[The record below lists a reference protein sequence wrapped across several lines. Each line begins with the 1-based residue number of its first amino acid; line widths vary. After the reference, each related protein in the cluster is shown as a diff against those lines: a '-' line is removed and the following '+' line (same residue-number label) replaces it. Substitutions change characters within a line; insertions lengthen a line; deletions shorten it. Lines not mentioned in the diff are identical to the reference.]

1 MARDLLTAQRRFLA
15 AEQISIDAVSVR
27 WEAYE
32 KFDESLRTAY
42 RAAKRASSL
51 PKYQALFNLAWD
63 VHDNL
68 ALGPWSPS
76 DAGLGLGAVIEQLG
90 SVETEPP
97 AIFGELRSWAEGLY
111 ASSHPANDI
120 CGLLTKH
127 GLDRLLQIREL
138 AVVVSS
144 RFKRNASTKL
154 KVRDTQFDLLDLR
167 ELRDGVW
174 DCVVLVG
181 TQAPLSEQFQSREE
195 ALREL
200 SWLYTAPAA
209 PRMVVVTWS
218 GAIRFD
224 INDYATRKELR
235 LPEVNDYG
243 AGSVTQWG
251 VSRKREVK
259 KIKLSG
265 NADTDCF
272 NFVVDAIRDVKSS
285 PNLVAEKESDGA
297 ERNPLNQEW
306 VVSFVRSVP
315 PRPRLLVPD
324 DYGLAIE
331 TVEEPSR
338 FPIGGLLVIR
348 EDLPLKRKD
357 RNDDGHDVGE
367 QPTQDLVRQ
376 LATKALGD
384 PVYRSLRSKSDNFK
398 KELARCSND
407 FQRSAQ
413 RLREAGFENPEYY
426 LNVHK
431 AKQWIGPVSREKH
444 RKLSIALSI
453 PDDAS
458 TYEAIAAIRSAHQSA
473 GFEITKRIT
482 SYLETNREWE
492 EECRMNNTVA
502 IDNKSFGRVILA
514 RVLDVQAGRCS
525 LGQVGLR
532 RIAEADVDTDQS
544 GEEIT

>member
-1 MARDLLTAQRRFLA
+1 MARDLTTAQRRFLA

-32 KFDESLRTAY
+32 KFDVSLRAAY
-42 RAAKRASSL
+42 RAAKRASVL
-51 PKYQALFNLAWD
+51 LKYQTLFSLTWD

-76 DAGLGLGAVIEQLG
+76 DVKLGLGAA
-90 SVETEPP
+90 TELLVSAESESP
-97 AIFGELRSWAEGLY
+97 AMFGELRSSAEALS
-111 ASSHPANDI
+111 ASSHPASDI
-120 CGLLTKH
+120 GGLLAKH
-127 GLDRLLQIREL
+127 GLEWHLQTHDL

-144 RFKRNASTKL
+144 RFKRNASTRIQ
-154 KVRDTQFDLLDLR
+154 VREMQFDLLDLR

-195 ALREL
+195 VLREL
-200 SWLYTAPAA
+200 SWLYAAPAA
-209 PRMVVVTWS
+209 PRMVVITWS
-218 GAIRFD
+218 GAIKFD
-224 INDYATRKELR
+224 INDYVTREELR
-235 LPEVNDYG
+235 LPAVNDYG
-243 AGSVTQWG
+243 AGSVTKWG

-259 KIKLSG
+259 KIKLPED
-265 NADTDCF
+265 ADTDCF

-285 PNLVAEKESDGA
+285 PASATGRESDGA
-297 ERNPLNQEW
+297 GKNLLNQEW
-306 VVSFVRSVP
+306 VVSFVKAVP
-315 PRPRLLVPD
+315 PRPRVLVPD
-324 DYGLAIE
+324 DYGVAIE
-331 TVEEPSR
+331 TIGEPSR
-338 FPIGGLLVIR
+338 FPIGGLLVVR
-348 EDLPLKRKD
+348 EDLPSKKRE
-357 RNDDGHDVGE
+357 RDVELLDAGE

-376 LATKALGD
+376 LATDALGD
-384 PVYRSLRSKSDNFK
+384 SSYRSLRAKSDNFK

-413 RLREAGFENPEYY
+413 RLRVSGFENPEYY

-431 AKQWIGPVSREKH
+431 AKQWIGPGSREKH

-453 PDDAS
+453 PYDES

-473 GFEITKRIT
+473 GFEITKRIIA
-482 SYLETNREWE
+482 YLESNREWE

-502 IDNKSFGRVILA
+502 IDSKSFGRVVLA
-514 RVLDVQAGRCS
+514 RVLDIQAGRCS

-544 GEEIT
+544 GEDIT

>member
-1 MARDLLTAQRRFLA
+1 MARDLSTAKRRFLA
-15 AEQISIDAVSVR
+15 AEQLSIDAVSVR

-32 KFDESLRTAY
+32 RFDESLRAAY
-42 RAAKRASSL
+42 RAAKRASVL

-76 DAGLGLGAVIEQLG
+76 DVKLGLDVTTELLVSA
-90 SVETEPP
+90 ETESP
-97 AIFGELRSWAEGLY
+97 AMFGELRSSAEDLF
-111 ASSHPANDI
+111 ASHHPAHDI

-127 GLDRLLQIREL
+127 GLEQHLQTHDL

-144 RFKRNASTKL
+144 RFRKNASTRIQ
-154 KVRDTQFDLLDLR
+154 VRELQFDLLDLR

-200 SWLYTAPAA
+200 SWLYAAPAA
-209 PRMVVVTWS
+209 PRMVVITWS
-218 GAIRFD
+218 GAIKFD
-224 INDYATRKELR
+224 INDYAIRQELR
-235 LPEVNDYG
+235 LPAVNDYG

-251 VSRKREVK
+251 VSRKRKVK
-259 KIKLSG
+259 RIKISQD
-265 NADTDCF
+265 ADASCF
-272 NFVVDAIRDVKSS
+272 NFVVDAIRDVKFLPASTTMMEFDE
-285 PNLVAEKESDGA
+285 AEKD
-297 ERNPLNQEW
+297 PMNQEW
-306 VVSFVRSVP
+306 VVSFVKAVP
-315 PRPRLLVPD
+315 PRARLLVPD
-324 DYGLAIE
+324 DYGVAIE
-331 TVEEPSR
+331 TIEDPSR

-348 EDLPLKRKD
+348 EDFPLKK
-357 RNDDGHDVGE
+357 GE
-367 QPTQDLVRQ
+367 RDLELLDAGKQPTQDLVRQ

-384 PVYRSLRSKSDNFK
+384 SVYRSLRAKSDNFK

-407 FQRSAQ
+407 FQGSAQ
-413 RLREAGFENPEYY
+413 RLRVSGFENPEYY

-431 AKQWIGPVSREKH
+431 AKQWIGPGSREKH

-453 PDDAS
+453 PDDES

-482 SYLETNREWE
+482 TYLQSNREWE
-492 EECRMNNTVA
+492 EECRMNNTVV
-502 IDNKSFGRVILA
+502 IDSKSFGRVILA
-514 RVLDVQAGRCS
+514 KVLDVQEGKCS

-532 RIAEADVDTDQS
+532 RLAEVDIDTEQL
-544 GEEIT
+544 GEDIT

>member
-1 MARDLLTAQRRFLA
+1 MARDLLTTRRRFLA

-27 WEAYE
+27 WENYE
-32 KFDESLRTAY
+32 KFDESLRAAY
-42 RAAKRASSL
+42 RAAKRTSAL
-51 PKYQALFNLAWD
+51 PKHQALFNLIWD

-76 DAGLGLGAVIEQLG
+76 DAGLGLGAAVEQLG
-90 SVETEPP
+90 SAETELPE
-97 AIFGELRSWAEGLY
+97 IFGELRSSAEGLY

-120 CGLLTKH
+120 YGLLTTH
-127 GLDRLLQIREL
+127 GLDRHLQVPEL
-138 AVVVSS
+138 AVVVST
-144 RFKRNASTKL
+144 RFKRNASTKIQ
-154 KVRDTQFDLLDLR
+154 VRDSQFDLLDLR

-224 INDYATRKELR
+224 FNDYVIREELR

-251 VSRKREVK
+251 VSRKRQVK

-265 NADTDCF
+265 DADTDCF
-272 NFVVDAIRDVKSS
+272 NFVVDAIRDVRSS
-285 PNLVAEKESDGA
+285 PTLVAEKESDGA
-297 ERNPLNQEW
+297 ERNTLNQEW
-306 VVSFVRSVP
+306 VVSFVKSVP

-331 TVEEPSR
+331 TIEDPSR

-348 EDLPLKRKD
+348 EDLPLKRRD
-357 RNDDGHDVGE
+357 RNDESHDVGE

-407 FQRSAQ
+407 FQWSVQ

-431 AKQWIGPVSREKH
+431 AKQWIGPGSRDKH
-444 RKLSIALSI
+444 QKLSKALSI

-502 IDNKSFGRVILA
+502 IDSKSFGRVILA

-532 RIAEADVDTDQS
+532 RIAEAYVDTDQS
-544 GEEIT
+544 GEDIT